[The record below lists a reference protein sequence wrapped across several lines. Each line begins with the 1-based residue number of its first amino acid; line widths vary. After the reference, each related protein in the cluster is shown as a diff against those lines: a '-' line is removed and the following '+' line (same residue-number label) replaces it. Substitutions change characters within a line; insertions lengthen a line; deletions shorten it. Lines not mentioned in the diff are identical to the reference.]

1 MVQGLCIH
9 KIFLSCTVNMFA
21 DDPQS
26 LLKALHVT
34 APHAIDIEA
43 IAQYCGATVMYEQLE
58 GCEGR
63 IIGHRNRAIITV
75 DERATV
81 SRKRFSAAHELGHW
95 MKHRGK
101 VALVCNN
108 EQLIC
113 KWEGR
118 DRESVANRYAA
129 ELLLPHYLFQPL
141 VKDKPLTFETVRKL
155 AEQFDTSITATA
167 MRLVQ
172 LTDRPAALICASEHG
187 RAWFELSPSA
197 KAAQCWPRRTLPVDS
212 GAAAILKRDE
222 EPIGLRKV
230 PATVWFGGTNASITN
245 VVEDTVRITTHLTLS
260 LVVWSSS
267 CAR

>member
-1 MVQGLCIH
+1 MI
-9 KIFLSCTVNMFA
+9 A
-21 DDPQS
+21 DDPQA

-34 APHAIDIEA
+34 APRDIDIEA
-43 IAQYCGATVMYEQLE
+43 IAQYCGATVMYERLV

-63 IIGHRNRAIITV
+63 IIGHGNRAIITV
-75 DERATV
+75 DQRATT

-108 EQLIC
+108 EQLMC

-129 ELLLPHYLFQPL
+129 ELLLPQYLFQSL
-141 VKDKPLTFETVRKL
+141 LKDKPLTLETVRGL
-155 AEQFDTSITATA
+155 AEQFETSITATA

-172 LTDRPAALICASEHG
+172 LTDRPAALICASAHG

-222 EPIGLRKV
+222 EPIGPRKV
-230 PATVWFGGTNASITN
+230 SPTVWFGGNNASIRD
-245 VVEDTVRITTHLTLS
+245 VVEDTVRITAHLALS
-260 LVVWSSS
+260 LVVWPSS